1 LDKGEKL
8 LANIKS
14 FKIFLFIIS
23 LVILASILVPGTL
36 WAQEQEENAVE
47 EIEEITQISESL
59 TTEVVFNE
67 VVDYGII
74 GTTFEWRVDATFNG
88 LEDRL
93 FVFEYEAPPGWNIFV
108 SPQYQEIQ
116 LDAVKIKP
124 EKVESLKVIARPK
137 VEQVPEEYDIKFTIK
152 AADEDSDLQ
161 ETVELKAIVKPVG
174 DLVFTT
180 ETGRLNTEVLKDAD
194 NNYVLILDNIGTGPV
209 EDITLSVVDS
219 PARWLIDF
227 KNEKIQ
233 VVDVGQPENIEVN
246 IIPAEKTIAGDYMI
260 RIMAQSEKSTTH
272 IDVRATVKVPL
283 VWQIAGI
290 AIIVVVIVGMGFL
303 FYRLGKR

>member
-1 LDKGEKL
+1 MISI
-8 LANIKS
+8 AI
-14 FKIFLFIIS
+14 LFS
-23 LVILASILVPGTL
+23 LIAPGTL
-36 WAQEQEENAVE
+36 WAQEQEEGVE
-47 EIEEITQISESL
+47 EETEETTLLSESL
-59 TTEVVFNE
+59 TTEVVFDE

-74 GTTFEWRVDATFNG
+74 GTTFEWRVDVTFTG

-93 FVFEYEAPPGWNIFV
+93 FVFESEAPPGWTVTV
-108 SPQYQEIQ
+108 SPQYQEKN
-116 LDAVKIKP
+116 LDAVKLKS
-124 EKVESLKVIARPK
+124 EKTESIKVIARPK
-137 VEQVPEEYDIKFTIK
+137 VEQDPEEYDIKFTIK

-180 ETGRLNTEVLKDAD
+180 ETGRLNTEVVKDAD
-194 NNYVLILDNIGTGPV
+194 NDFVLVLDNTGSGPV
-209 EDITLSVVDS
+209 EDITLSVIDS

-227 KNEKIQ
+227 KEEKIK
-233 VVDVGQPENIEVN
+233 VVDVGKPENVEIN

-272 IDVRATVKVPL
+272 IDIRATVKVPI

-290 AIIVVVIVGMGFL
+290 AIIVVVILGMGFL